1 MPPRG
6 PHAERSRKSREAL
19 IAAARRL
26 FAEQGFA
33 ATGTEAVLAA
43 AGLTRGAL
51 YHHFRDKRDLF
62 DAVCQR
68 LHAETAAAL
77 LEAAEAQPDPVDG
90 VIAGCLT
97 FVDQVARP
105 DARRILLIEAPSVLG
120 WERWNEIDRAHGFGL
135 LLAGVRE
142 AVAAGAIHGDP
153 EVLAHLLN
161 GGLKQSV
168 VWAAQCGDP
177 AALDRLKAGF
187 VQLVESL
194 RRPPAGASTLP

>member
-6 PHAERSRKSREAL
+6 SQAERTQKSRQAL
-19 IAAARRL
+19 TAAAMRL

-33 ATGTEAVLAA
+33 ATSTEAVLAA
-43 AGLTRGAL
+43 AGLTRGEL
-51 YHHFRDKRDLF
+51 YHHFKDKRDLF

-90 VIAGCLT
+90 LIAGCLT

-105 DARRILLIEAPSVLG
+105 EARRILLIDGPSVLG
-120 WERWNEIDRAHGFGL
+120 WARWNEIDRAHGFGL
-135 LLAGVRE
+135 LVAGVRE
-142 AVAAGAIHGDP
+142 AVEAGALAGDP
-153 EVLAHLLN
+153 EVIAHLLN
-161 GGLKQSV
+161 GGLNQGV
-168 VWAAQCGDP
+168 VWAAQSADP
-177 AALDRLKAGF
+177 TALDRLRAGF

-194 RRPPAGASTLP
+194 RRPQPIQR

>member
-6 PHAERSRKSREAL
+6 SHAERTQKSREVL
-19 IAAARRL
+19 TAAAARL
-26 FAEQGFA
+26 FAEQGYA
-33 ATGTEAVLAA
+33 ATSTEAVLAA

-68 LHAETAAAL
+68 LHAEIAATL

-90 VIAGCLT
+90 LIAGCLA
-97 FVDQVARP
+97 FVDEIARP
-105 DARRILLIEAPSVLG
+105 RARRILLIEAPSVLG

-135 LLAGVRE
+135 LVEGVRE
-142 AVAAGAIHGDP
+142 AVAAGALAGDP

-161 GGLKQSV
+161 GGLNQAV
-168 VWAAQCGDP
+168 VWAAHSGDP
-177 AALDRLKAGF
+177 SAMPRAKAAF
-187 VQLVESL
+187 VQLMESL
-194 RRPPAGASTLP
+194 RRTA